1 MGNIDQHVENCHQ
14 SRIKQHHRWE
24 SYDKYTQFIPSNRQ
38 KKYTCFLN
46 VRGSSHNMSP
56 IICKLAQLLINVYEW
71 RSLYKLKIELAY
83 DPEVILLEVY
93 PKEVRIAK
101 WYLVHHRTLHNSHNT
116 QTTWCLSTDKLIQ

>member
-1 MGNIDQHVENCHQ
+1 
-14 SRIKQHHRWE
+14 
-24 SYDKYTQFIPSNRQ
+24 
-38 KKYTCFLN
+38 
-46 VRGSSHNMSP
+46 MSP

-101 WYLVHHRTLHNSHNT
+101 
-116 QTTWCLSTDKLIQ
+116 